1 MKTEKT
7 KAVIFDL
14 DGTLLDTLCDL
25 CDSTNDALDAIGAP
39 RRTIDEVRNFVGN
52 GIRVLMIR
60 AVPGGDKNPLFE
72 TAMEAFVSS
81 YKKNCA
87 NKTKPYEGIPELL
100 SELSADGYKLA
111 VVSNKADFAVK
122 TLVRD
127 YFGDAIPVAIG
138 EKESEGVKK
147 KPAPDT
153 VFAALRELGCEK
165 EDAVYVGDSEVDVLT
180 AKNAGMRCISVDW
193 GFRSRKELEAAGAR
207 ETVATPKALYEA
219 IKE

>member
-1 MKTEKT
+1 MKSEKT

-39 RRTIDEVRNFVGN
+39 RRTIDEVRSFVGN
-52 GIRVLMIR
+52 GIRMLMLR
-60 AVPGGDKNPLFE
+60 AVPGGDTNPLFD
-72 TAMEAFVSS
+72 TAMNAFVAS

-122 TLVRD
+122 MLVRD
-127 YFGDAIPVAIG
+127 YFGDVISVAIG
-138 EKESEGVKK
+138 ERENEGIKK

-153 VFAALRELGCEK
+153 VIAALRELGCEK
-165 EDAVYVGDSEVDVLT
+165 ENAVYVGDSEVDIMT
-180 AKNAGMRCISVDW
+180 AKNAGMRCISVGW
-193 GFRSRKELEAAGAR
+193 GFRSREELEAAGAK
-207 ETVATPKALYEA
+207 ETVAAPEALYEA

>member
-1 MKTEKT
+1 MKSEKT

-39 RRTIDEVRNFVGN
+39 RRTIDEVRSFVGN
-52 GIRVLMIR
+52 GIRMLMLR
-60 AVPGGDKNPLFE
+60 AVPGGDTNPLFD
-72 TAMEAFVSS
+72 TAMNAFVAS

-122 TLVRD
+122 MLVCD
-127 YFGDAIPVAIG
+127 YFGDVISVAIG
-138 EKESEGVKK
+138 ERESEGIKK

-153 VFAALRELGCEK
+153 VIAALRELGCEK
-165 EDAVYVGDSEVDVLT
+165 ENAVYVGDSEVDIMT
-180 AKNAGMRCISVDW
+180 AKNAGMRCISVGW
-193 GFRSRKELEAAGAR
+193 GFRSREELEAAGAK
-207 ETVATPKALYEA
+207 ETVAAPEALYEA